1 MKKLVLYFLT
11 FYDNAIRNLIILLGC
26 FVSSALLLGIFY
38 TADEYIT
45 VFSYARNGHIED
57 YVFISNNLS
66 VDTLTY
72 NNTSSPDSDY
82 SLEKALESISNVEVS
97 YFVANLQV
105 IDMNL
110 ADGNGNIN
118 LNIAYPGT
126 PSFNDIKQKI
136 AEGRLPE
143 ARNEIVLCHEAKAY
157 YSLGD
162 TIVLGYQ
169 DIHDDY
175 SFDLHP
181 LTVKV
186 VGFMPP
192 NPITKDQTIGVYS
205 EASLKDFFKREAF
218 VTGLNNEYNNGFIE
232 GFIGQ
237 PSDYADDGFPV
248 ELRFDGNIN
257 TCRATDGR
265 TAEELCEDLLKNYP
279 GLSESIITGATLK
292 DHYWQ
297 EKRPI
302 IVKLVIAFILSVM
315 LFACFL
321 IGSLYLQAREKS
333 LEISILYVHGMT
345 WYAASFLV
353 CASYFPGIFL
363 GMISG
368 IIIFFAVAEK
378 GFGLY
383 CYFQFSYV
391 AWTCLICLGIS
402 ILCTIPIYIR
412 MARQSPIEVIR
423 KD

>member
-1 MKKLVLYFLT
+1 MNQE
-11 FYDNAIRNLIILLGC
+11 DENENL
-26 FVSSALLLGIFY
+26 
-38 TADEYIT
+38 
-45 VFSYARNGHIED
+45 
-57 YVFISNNLS
+57 
-66 VDTLTY
+66 
-72 NNTSSPDSDY
+72 
-82 SLEKALESISNVEVS
+82 
-97 YFVANLQV
+97 
-105 IDMNL
+105 M
-110 ADGNGNIN
+110 

-126 PSFNDIKQKI
+126 PSFNEMKQI
-136 AEGRLPE
+136 ISEGRLPE

-162 TIVLGYQ
+162 TIVLGYI
-169 DIHDDY
+169 DIDAQK
-175 SFDLHP
+175 FRP
-181 LTVKV
+181 LSVQV
-186 VGFMPP
+186 VGFMPK
-192 NPITKDQTIGVYS
+192 NPIAKDQTNCIDPS
-205 EASLKDFFKREAF
+205 NSLGDMFNRHFPDNYF
-218 VTGLNNEYNNGFIE
+218 LE

-237 PSDYADDGFPV
+237 PFDYTDDGVPV
-248 ELRFDGNIN
+248 DLSFEANIL

-265 TAEELCEDLLKNYP
+265 TPEKLCEDILKSFP
-279 GLSESIITGATLK
+279 GSTGSVITGATLK

-333 LEISILYVHGMT
+333 LEISILYAHGMT
-345 WYAASFLV
+345 WAGASFLV

-368 IIIFFAVAEK
+368 IIIFFAVAEQ

-391 AWTCLICLGIS
+391 AWTCLTCLGIS